1 VSDLEV
7 EALST
12 AMIEKLKFEVYFIWS
27 FASGYF
33 ASFASLGPTVFL
45 YNVNF

>member
-12 AMIEKLKFEVYFIWS
+12 AMVNKLKFEVYFHLVILDLCI
-27 FASGYF
+27 
-33 ASFASLGPTVFL
+33 SLLVVSPFIDP
-45 YNVNF
+45 Y